1 MSGLKQHGLVPQKMV
16 KFNPGLS
23 QISSMVFS
31 SKKMQLNVTE
41 INTVEPLIRDTVVIT
56 QSVTLSNVKYENGT
70 KFQSWINAIV
80 SI

>member
-1 MSGLKQHGLVPQKMV
+1 
-16 KFNPGLS
+16 
-23 QISSMVFS
+23 MVFS